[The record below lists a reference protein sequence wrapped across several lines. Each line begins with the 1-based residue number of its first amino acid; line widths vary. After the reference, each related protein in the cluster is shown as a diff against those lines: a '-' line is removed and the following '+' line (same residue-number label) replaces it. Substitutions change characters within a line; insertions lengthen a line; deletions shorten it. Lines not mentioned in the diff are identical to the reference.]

1 MERYLKK
8 KQIRKEFP
16 TFFYY
21 QKTRGFD
28 LFSTFKKSAA
38 NFFRQIVL
46 KAIITSFGSLRLIR
60 SLMLS
65 KYDDFCLKYMYTY
78 VIRTPQ
84 VPKII
89 RPPYS

>member
-16 TFFYY
+16 TLFYY

-65 KYDDFCLKYMYTY
+65 KYDDFCLKYMY
-78 VIRTPQ
+78 VIRTQ